1 MVAPVAHGHADR
13 PMSVGGEKG
22 ETGCGGKSI
31 VMHDANLVPSF
42 ICLLAL
48 IIAMVG
54 CTSVQWR
61 DGNGIDHHLGLMAYE
76 VNSWEYGTQLKRISL
91 GIDIRLSGPDRG
103 ISIGAKRITSLVPQ
117 MRMVEQ
123 PEELL
128 DEVLDFYRHMPTRR
142 RQTQTVKS
150 GILYLTEELSSET
163 TIVDTDNFGFDWRM
177 GPASPGVNL
186 GYGGSHQLVG
196 RAIDDGIVQIHLK
209 AGDDNNAEA
218 IKMWALKSVPQ
229 GQSAD

>member
-1 MVAPVAHGHADR
+1 
-13 PMSVGGEKG
+13 
-22 ETGCGGKSI
+22 
-31 VMHDANLVPSF
+31 
-42 ICLLAL
+42 
-48 IIAMVG
+48 
-54 CTSVQWR
+54 
-61 DGNGIDHHLGLMAYE
+61 
-76 VNSWEYGTQLKRISL
+76 
-91 GIDIRLSGPDRG
+91 
-103 ISIGAKRITSLVPQ
+103 
-117 MRMVEQ
+117 MVER

-128 DEVLDFYRHMPTRR
+128 DEVLDFYRHMPSRQ

-150 GILYLTEELSSET
+150 GILYLTEALSSEI

-209 AGDDNNAEA
+209 AGDDKNAEA

-229 GQSAD
+229 GKSAD